1 MIYDVEMDSHQ
12 PVSQTCFCFFTS
24 STLWWCHSPPV
35 RWGMRRNFHVW
46 LKFTTGVQHSR
57 WSISTILDAKHF
69 ESHVPIETVTGAIN
83 SLMMSWPKMMPS
95 TGESGGYI
103 IGGIGLLQKILSI
116 KSLACRLALPPFP
129 LREIDSACTV
139 PTHGIW
145 GQQRTEANEEN
156 NNKRFS
162 RSRSPDLY
170 ITVDISLPCSSA
182 PQENLVGSYNINSSE
197 ETEYCLI

>member
-12 PVSQTCFCFFTS
+12 PISQTCFCFFTS

-95 TGESGGYI
+95 TGEKWWLHHWGNRAPSKDPFNQEPGMSSSPPSLSLKGDRF
-103 IGGIGLLQKILSI
+103 GLHCSH
-116 KSLACRLALPPFP
+116 SWH
-129 LREIDSACTV
+129 LRTTKDR
-139 PTHGIW
+139 GKW
-145 GQQRTEANEEN
+145 R
-156 NNKRFS
+156 K
-162 RSRSPDLY
+162 
-170 ITVDISLPCSSA
+170 
-182 PQENLVGSYNINSSE
+182 
-197 ETEYCLI
+197 